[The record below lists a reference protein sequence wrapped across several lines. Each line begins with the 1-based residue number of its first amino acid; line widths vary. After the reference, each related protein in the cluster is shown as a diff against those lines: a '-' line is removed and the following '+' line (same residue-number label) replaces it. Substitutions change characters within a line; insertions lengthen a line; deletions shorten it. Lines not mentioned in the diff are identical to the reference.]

1 MLYKEWGASMIV
13 AEKNQGGQMVKHTIH
28 TVDPNVRVKLVHATD
43 SKEARAEPIAGL
55 MEQGRVKHVGTFAK
69 MEDQMSMMTTDG
81 YIGVGSPDRADA
93 MVWGLSE
100 LMLGSFVNTDP
111 EAYEVYRR

>member
-1 MLYKEWGASMIV
+1 
-13 AEKNQGGQMVKHTIH
+13 
-28 TVDPNVRVKLVHATD
+28 
-43 SKEARAEPIAGL
+43 
-55 MEQGRVKHVGTFAK
+55 